1 MRITEHLYQLCGSC
15 YGTNSSIYALDA
27 GDELI
32 VFDAGFSSKQ
42 LEVMERVRKRWHLE
56 DKPITHVFLTHAHLD
71 HVGNARQFQEAG
83 AKLLIGKE
91 EAPVLEKG
99 GLVVLEKLFGLTFER
114 CKPDCAVQEGDS
126 WTFGEAEIEAVAL
139 PGHTAGSMGYL
150 IRVDGIKAMV
160 TGDFFSLGLTTP
172 DESEQ
177 EIMLAAMIK
186 PSYSEE
192 DYGKSLL
199 KVADMDV
206 DILLPGH
213 LITYEGDVR
222 TILLAAYH
230 KLRTEPQE
238 VMDLTKS

>member
-1 MRITEHLYQLCGSC
+1 MLRLCEC
-15 YGTNSSIYALDA
+15 A
-27 GDELI
+27 
-32 VFDAGFSSKQ
+32 
-42 LEVMERVRKRWHLE
+42 
-56 DKPITHVFLTHAHLD
+56 
-71 HVGNARQFQEAG
+71 
-83 AKLLIGKE
+83 
-91 EAPVLEKG
+91 
-99 GLVVLEKLFGLTFER
+99 VLEKLLKKRFLLQKQGMVFGLVR
-114 CKPDCAVQEGDS
+114 QND
-126 WTFGEAEIEAVAL
+126 L

-230 KLRTEPQE
+230 KLRTEPHE